1 MQLGSLKNKIYR
13 PPLPIL
19 EGWNLKNQVT
29 DSNEIE
35 RGGSVQRGNAQ
46 ELDETGLESELGQ
59 ILAI

>member
-1 MQLGSLKNKIYR
+1 MQLGSLKNKIYS

-29 DSNEIE
+29 DSNEVE
-35 RGGSVQRGNAQ
+35 WGGSMQMGNAQ
-46 ELDETGLESELGQ
+46 ELDKTGLESELGQ